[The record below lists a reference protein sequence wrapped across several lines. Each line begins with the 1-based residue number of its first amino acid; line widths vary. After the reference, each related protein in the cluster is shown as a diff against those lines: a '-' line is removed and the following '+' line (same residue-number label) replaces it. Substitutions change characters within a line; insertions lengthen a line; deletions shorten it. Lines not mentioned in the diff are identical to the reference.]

1 MQPNRYGPFPFEP
14 LPHRQ
19 KLRWPNGKR
28 IALWVVPNIEIF
40 HLDVPMPGDSQERP
54 KGGEPTPMVRQWA
67 QRDYGNRVGVWRMM
81 DVMAKHGV
89 RGTVSLNSDVCI
101 HMPTIIDACLELDW
115 ELMGHGRTNTH
126 RMNEIP
132 PDTERQH
139 IKEVFDTIEAKS
151 GKRPVGWL
159 GPGLQET
166 WNTLEYLVD
175 SGCRYVGDWVNDDRP
190 YVMDVSGQRL
200 VSVPYSFELNDSPA
214 IWRNKQPMPEFERM
228 VCDAFDVLYEESA
241 TDLRVIAICLHPFII
256 GQAHRIK
263 SLDRVLA
270 YILKHEGVW
279 AATGAEICNA
289 YLEALDGG

>member
-1 MQPNRYGPFPFEP
+1 MQPSRYGPFPFEP
-14 LPHRQ
+14 LPQRQ
-19 KLRWPNGKR
+19 KLRWPNGAR

-54 KGGEPTPMVRQWA
+54 RGGEPTPMVRQWA

-101 HMPTIIDACLELDW
+101 HMPAIVDACLALGW

-132 PDTERQH
+132 PESEGQL

-166 WNTLEYLVD
+166 WKTLDYLVTN
-175 SGCRYVGDWVNDDRP
+175 GCRYVGDWVNDDRP
-190 YVMDVSGQRL
+190 YVMEVSGRRL
-200 VSVPYSFELNDSPA
+200 VSIPYSFELNDSPA

-228 VCDAFDVLYEESA
+228 VRDAFDVLYEESA
-241 TDLRVIAICLHPFII
+241 MDLRVIAICLHPFII

-263 SLDRVLA
+263 SLDRVLGH
-270 YILKHEGVW
+270 ILEHEGVW
-279 AATGAEICNA
+279 AATGEEICSA
-289 YLEALDGG
+289 YLEALDDA